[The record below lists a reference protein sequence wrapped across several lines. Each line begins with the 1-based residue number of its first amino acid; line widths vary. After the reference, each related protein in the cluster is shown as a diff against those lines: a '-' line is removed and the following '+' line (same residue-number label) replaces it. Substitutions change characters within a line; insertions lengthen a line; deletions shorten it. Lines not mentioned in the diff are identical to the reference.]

1 MKTEKLTVFACQL
14 VSLKIEQS
22 ERIHKKEFNSPER
35 AVFDVFAIYSTK
47 KASRRLAL
55 EKFLSWL
62 NSFFLVILVLILI
75 IHVNFEIQLI
85 PTKASC
91 YIEQYGIKVEG
102 LME

>member
-1 MKTEKLTVFACQL
+1 MYENLGQNNHCNLLIATVLVKTEKLTVFACQL

-55 EKFLSWL
+55 EKFLS
-62 NSFFLVILVLILI
+62 
-75 IHVNFEIQLI
+75 
-85 PTKASC
+85 
-91 YIEQYGIKVEG
+91 
-102 LME
+102 